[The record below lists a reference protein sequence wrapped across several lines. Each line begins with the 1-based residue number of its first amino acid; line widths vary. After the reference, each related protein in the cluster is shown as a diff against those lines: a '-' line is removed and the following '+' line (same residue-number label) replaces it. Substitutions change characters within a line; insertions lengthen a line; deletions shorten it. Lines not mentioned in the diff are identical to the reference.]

1 MQPLC
6 RLHRLCTPSVVAL
19 SCLGPRGLEHH
30 LHPPHSHTL
39 SPSLPHRHSLGRRH
53 ASSRLS
59 LFQFPSSSP
68 PLLVPPNP
76 FVTEADIQTC
86 TSPDDY
92 ISSAK
97 SLIKILCASRLPRL
111 DQLQRLVC
119 LLKENPDVSSL
130 VWQDG
135 LIPVL
140 VELLES
146 DQKEVEQLA
155 RLILSLVGYAPPHR
169 GHGLRILSL
178 DGGGTR

>member
-1 MQPLC
+1 MQTLH
-6 RLHRLCTPSVVAL
+6 RLHRLAPTIAAL
-19 SCLGPRGLEHH
+19 SCLGSRGLEQHP
-30 LHPPHSHTL
+30 HPPHSHTL
-39 SPSLPHRHSLGRRH
+39 PPSLLHLLSLGHRH
-53 ASSRLS
+53 ASGRLS
-59 LFQFPSSSP
+59 LFQFPSSP

-76 FVTEADIQTC
+76 FVAETDIQTH
-86 TSPDDY
+86 TTPDDP

-97 SLIKILCASRLPRL
+97 SLIKILCLSRLPRL
-111 DQLQRLVC
+111 DQLRRLVC
-119 LLKENPDVSSL
+119 LLKENSDVSSL

-155 RLILSLVGYAPPHR
+155 RLILSLVGHTPPYR